1 MEITEPTEDDIDEL
15 IDIRVQ
21 AFGTLTPAERER
33 AVTVRRRAI
42 EDARALVVRDGG
54 RPVASASWIPFR
66 QWWFG
71 RSLDMAGVT
80 AVVVAPEYR
89 GRGVGSTLMRALVRR
104 MRAAGLP
111 VSALYPATMPPYR
124 RVGYEL
130 AGALYSVTVRADALR
145 GLTPSGVELPT
156 PRRVGRECA
165 AVVRA
170 ATDEAQRRNV
180 ECGPVTWP
188 EWAVVEHLGKDDQF
202 TYLVDGDAGRGF
214 LSYQWEGDTLQAGH
228 VVADSPEVA
237 RALWAQLGSGSS
249 ISKNV
254 HAHVAPDDP
263 LFWLLRDVDVRPR
276 GQEWWMLRLLDAPAA
291 VAGRGFP
298 SGVDVDVPMV
308 VTDEL
313 LPHNAGHWRLRVR
326 EGSGSLVEDE
336 AGDDALRTDARGLA
350 ALYAGTSLSTLR
362 RAGLFTGGDRAAD
375 TALDAAFRGPA
386 FCRDHF

>member
-1 MEITEPTEDDIDEL
+1 MEITEPTGDDIGEL
-15 IDIRVQ
+15 VDLRIR
-21 AFGTLTPAERER
+21 AFGLLDGAGRER
-33 AVTVRRRAI
+33 AARVRRNAI
-42 EDARALVVRDGG
+42 RDGRALIVRDGG

-66 QWWFG
+66 QWWLG

-89 GRGVGSTLMRALVRR
+89 GRSIGSALMRALVERT
-104 MRAAGLP
+104 RAQGFPL
-111 VSALYPATMPPYR
+111 SALYPATMRPYR

-130 AGALYSVTVRADALR
+130 AGVLHSITVRAEALR
-145 GLTPSGVELPT
+145 GLAHPDLPA

-165 AVVRA
+165 GAVRA
-170 ATDEAQRRNV
+170 ATDEAQRRNL

-188 EWAVVEHLGKDDQF
+188 EPSVADHLAEDDQF
-202 TYLVDGDAGRGF
+202 TYLVDGAAGHGF
-214 LSYQWEGDTLQAGH
+214 LSYQWEGGTLQAGH
-228 VVADSPEVA
+228 VVADSTDVA

-249 ISKNV
+249 ISENV
-254 HAHVAPDDP
+254 HARVAPDDP
-263 LFWLLRDVDVRPR
+263 LFWLLRDVGVTPR

-298 SGVDVDVPMV
+298 SGVEVDIALT

-313 LPHNAGHWRLRVR
+313 LPHNAGGWRLAVR
-326 EGSGSLVEDE
+326 DAAGSLTRADVP
-336 AGDDALRTDARGLA
+336 GDALRTDARGLA

-362 RAGLFTGGDRAAD
+362 RAELVTGGDPRAD

-386 FCRDHF
+386 FSRDFF